1 MQPISTYADALNYIY
16 SFIKP
21 DRKRLPKHKLSGDEL
36 GRMRALLAR
45 LDNPHLAYPVLLIAG
60 TKGKGSVAA
69 MCDSMLRAAGYKTGL
84 FTSPR
89 LHTYRERIRIGSEL
103 ISEADVIRL
112 TQVMYP
118 HCEAIEHLITFE
130 RMAAMAFLAF
140 AQARVDIA
148 VVEVGIGGRLD
159 ATNVTEP
166 VVSVITSIS
175 YDHVHML
182 GNTLSK
188 IAREKAG
195 IIRPNGM
202 VVCAPQYPEPMTVIE
217 EVCVQQKADLFV
229 AGETHPWR
237 VGRASLKQQV
247 IFINGQS
254 YNLPLLGQFQAANA
268 ATALAAMETLHN
280 RTNFAISSQAT
291 REGLASVR
299 WPGRLEIISQNPFL
313 VIDCAMN
320 GDSARKL
327 HQALAEYF
335 PGRSIVLVFGSSRDH
350 DYEAMLRELLPIA
363 RYTIITQSTSFKA
376 TTPETLAQ
384 TAQEL
389 GHNVAINP
397 NVPEALQAALA
408 IANEHDLICVA
419 GSLFIAA
426 DARLA
431 WLQHANLPLP
441 PTDPV

>member
-1 MQPISTYADALNYIY
+1 
-16 SFIKP
+16 
-21 DRKRLPKHKLSGDEL
+21 
-36 GRMRALLAR
+36 
-45 LDNPHLAYPVLLIAG
+45 
-60 TKGKGSVAA
+60 
-69 MCDSMLRAAGYKTGL
+69 
-84 FTSPR
+84 
-89 LHTYRERIRIGSEL
+89 
-103 ISEADVIRL
+103 
-112 TQVMYP
+112 
-118 HCEAIEHLITFE
+118 
-130 RMAAMAFLAF
+130 
-140 AQARVDIA
+140 
-148 VVEVGIGGRLD
+148 
-159 ATNVTEP
+159 
-166 VVSVITSIS
+166 
-175 YDHVHML
+175 ML

-363 RYTIITQSTSFKA
+363 RYTIVTQSTSFKA

-384 TAQEL
+384 TAQDL